1 MQKESRSVERNRYF
15 RMASQA
21 LELADQKRNNFVNW
35 FKSTGVWEKMGWLK
49 RVAFNAFW
57 LQDITDILLFMNDK
71 GITWR
76 APPGNPVIA
85 QEWIHNQL
93 LHTTWR
99 SQPHDVMRN
108 GTHFESIYST
118 WKALDDEGKLKL
130 ERYLEFFSEFLYEAS
145 QKAAN
150 EKLEST
156 EPACPPPPST
166 TGPSQEPLAS

>member
-1 MQKESRSVERNRYF
+1 
-15 RMASQA
+15 MASEA

-35 FKSTGVWEKMGWLK
+35 YKSTAIWERMSWLK
-49 RVAFNAFW
+49 RFAFNAFW
-57 LQDITDILLFMNDK
+57 LQDISEILLFMNDK

-76 APPGNPVIA
+76 APPGDATIA

-99 SQPHDVMRN
+99 SQPHDMMRN

-118 WKALDDEGKLKL
+118 WKALDDPGKFKL

-145 QKAAN
+145 LKGTQN
-150 EKLEST
+150 LET
-156 EPACPPPPST
+156 PDELNQPCPPST
-166 TGPSQEPLAS
+166 TGSSQEPLEP